1 MQVRK
6 AFVALAIA
14 CAFSAPLTAIADGQT
29 KAQVCVAC
37 HGMDGNSSNPVWP
50 NLAAQNPGYLVAQLE
65 AFKSGKRVNPAM
77 APMMIPEA
85 QADMHEVAAFFA
97 AQTLRVSPVTGDD
110 IAAGQRLY
118 RAGDTARGIPA
129 CMACHGPDG
138 AGNPGSSYPALR
150 GQHTDY
156 TIAQLKNYRD
166 GTRQTDPQAM
176 MRTIAGRLSDADITA
191 LAHFVAGLH

>member
-6 AFVALAIA
+6 AFVALAIV
-14 CAFSAPLTAIADGQT
+14 CAFSLPMMATADGQS

-50 NLAAQNPGYLVAQLE
+50 HLAAQNPGYIVAQLE
-65 AFKSGKRVNPAM
+65 AFRAGKRTNPAM

-85 QADMHEVAAFFA
+85 EADMREVAAFFA
-97 AQTLRVSPVTGDD
+97 AQTLRVAPVKADD

-118 RAGDTARGIPA
+118 RAGDAARGIPA
-129 CMACHGPDG
+129 CIACHGPSG

-150 GQHTDY
+150 GQHADY

-176 MRTIAGRLSDADITA
+176 MRTIASRLSDADIAA